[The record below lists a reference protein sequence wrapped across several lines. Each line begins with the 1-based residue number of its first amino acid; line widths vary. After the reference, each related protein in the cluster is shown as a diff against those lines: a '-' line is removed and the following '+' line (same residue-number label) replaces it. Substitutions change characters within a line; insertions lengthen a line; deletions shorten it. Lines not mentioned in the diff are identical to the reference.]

1 MKRKLS
7 IAICLLYMALC
18 VVLAVILFMN
28 GTGNLGL
35 IALSG
40 IALGLLPV
48 GIILFTKFE
57 LSLPLISFYIIFL
70 FGSQILGSIYQFYV
84 AYFWWDLFMHFISG
98 ILLACL
104 AVDLYKKLLR
114 KDTVSELSTWF
125 VFIFI
130 FSFSIMGSVL
140 WEIYEYVADVL
151 FNMDLQHGNS
161 DTMTDLITD
170 SLGGLV
176 VSIWAAL
183 RN

>member
-130 FSFSIMGSVL
+130 FSFSIMGGVL

-151 FNMDLQHGNS
+151 FSMDLQHGNS

-176 VSIWAAL
+176 VSIWVAL

>member
-125 VFIFI
+125 VFIFL
-130 FSFSIMGSVL
+130 FYYGRCIMGNL
-140 WEIYEYVADVL
+140 
-151 FNMDLQHGNS
+151 
-161 DTMTDLITD
+161 
-170 SLGGLV
+170 
-176 VSIWAAL
+176 
-183 RN
+183 